1 MKLFAMILS
10 ILLGS
15 YSLVLAQSASSP
27 ANSAAPAQAT
37 GATTGSSSNSA
48 TGTGG
53 SNSGASVNAAGSPG
67 SNPTN
72 ALDDNRVAPTTG
84 NPLIQSG
91 KVK

>member
-1 MKLFAMILS
+1 MRLFATILS

-15 YSLVLAQSASSP
+15 YSFVLAQSTSSP
-27 ANSAAPAQAT
+27 ADSSAPAQAT

-48 TGTGG
+48 AGTGG
-53 SNSGASVNAAGSPG
+53 SNSGATINAAGSAS